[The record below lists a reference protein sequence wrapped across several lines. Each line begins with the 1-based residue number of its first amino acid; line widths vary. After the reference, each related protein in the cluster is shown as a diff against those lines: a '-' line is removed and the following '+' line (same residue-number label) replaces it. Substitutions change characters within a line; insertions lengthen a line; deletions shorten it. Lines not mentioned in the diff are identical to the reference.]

1 MFKYTP
7 RKDILARLAKANKR
21 PYPAYYN
28 VLSEIAQEF
37 GYGDRH
43 ERYNVYIAFANRY
56 QTMAAFYS
64 KERLKRFVP
73 CNGTLLP
80 IGAFTEEEVDA

>member
-28 VLSEIAQEF
+28 VLSEVAGNF
-37 GYGDRH
+37 SHGDKH
-43 ERYNVYIAFANRY
+43 DRYNIYIAFSKDY
-56 QTMAAFYS
+56 QRMSAFYS
-64 KERLKRFVP
+64 PKRVRFVP
-73 CNGTLLP
+73 CGSVLIP
-80 IGAFTEEEVDA
+80 VGAFTEEEVNA